1 MRRMFLALA
10 VAIVTSTLII
20 GQTSRNNTRDL
31 DQAHNSKAQRE
42 VLAIDDR
49 RRDALLRGDAAPL
62 WQIYAD
68 DYTLVSA
75 AGDVYS
81 KSDQIK
87 DLSAGQVRYEK
98 IEVTERASR
107 VYGDVVILLSRER
120 SNIVRAGR
128 QVGGDIR
135 VTRVYKKFGPQ
146 WRLLA
151 THASA
156 IGP

>member
-1 MRRMFLALA
+1 MFLALA
-10 VAIVTSTLII
+10 IATVTSTLTF

-31 DQAHNSKAQRE
+31 DQAQISEAQCQ

-49 RRDALLRGDAAPL
+49 RRDALLRGDPAPL
-62 WQIYAD
+62 RQIYAD

-81 KSDQIK
+81 KADQIN
-87 DLSAGQVRYEK
+87 DLTAGQVRYEK

-120 SNIVRAGR
+120 TNIVRAGR

-135 VTRVYKKFGPQ
+135 VTRVYKRFGTQ
-146 WRLLA
+146 WVY
-151 THASA
+151 
-156 IGP
+156 